1 MSDTPNDTT
10 PPPETVCQH
19 TMRGSKTV
27 RRGFSY
33 ASINRWSAACPNRAT
48 GTDRRGR
55 WVCGAH
61 GGPKR

>member
-1 MSDTPNDTT
+1 MDDVP
-10 PPPETVCQH
+10 VGQLCQH

-27 RRGFSY
+27 RRGHTY
-33 ASINRWSAACPNRAT
+33 ASINRWSQSCPNRAT
-48 GTDRRGR
+48 GKVRRR